1 MDKKSVEV
9 ENIMKSNNDFDSIL
23 DRGTNEIRNEQIDSA
38 VVEEAAARVWAR
50 VAAEVGE
57 LKPAAAAVDRIGNC
71 ADFQSLIPAYLTGS
85 LSEARSLLLVDHTH
99 ECIPCRK
106 AMKDAR
112 SRRMAPAKKA
122 VVTRRYSIQPV
133 VLRWGIAAALIIGV
147 GLVLLPF
154 LQRWAPLGGDLEA
167 TVQAAEGQVFQI
179 ADTRSMPVV
188 TGEKL
193 QKGERIRTA
202 KDAHAFI
209 RLGDGSVIEM
219 KDRSEFSL
227 TNNSLG
233 TTIHLNRGAIV
244 VEAAKQGNKHL
255 FVDTNDGSHVS
266 VSGTVF
272 SVNSGTKGSR
282 VSVIE
287 GEVHMNHAATERVL
301 RGGEQATTNAAIATI
316 PVKDEVSWS
325 RKATRYA
332 ETLSAL
338 NSLNK
343 ELGHVAQ
350 PGVRN
355 STHLLDLMPENTIV
369 YAALPNLTSTIVESH
384 RIMQERINQN
394 AALREWWQKEE
405 GGRRGQN
412 VDQVIESIREFGAYL
427 GEEIAVSV
435 SMDEKGEPVAPL
447 VLAELK
453 NSQGFQQFLEQQ
465 IAKYAGN
472 SNAGASQRRP
482 AIRFIADPLTATAP
496 VAVPGKKVDE
506 LYVWIHN
513 DLFAASPKLNQL
525 QDLATI
531 VQQGSTSGFTA
542 TPFRNRV
549 AQVYQEGA
557 GLVVAANL
565 ERLIAKTKPELMK
578 GAGAEQRESALKQ
591 LGILNLKYFV
601 LDQTNLEGK
610 THTQATVSFSEAE
623 RGIPSWLA
631 DPGPMGSLEYVS
643 PDANVVAGFV
653 VRDPVKLVDDLLG
666 VIETVS
672 PDLRKN
678 LDKQQAE
685 RGLDI
690 RKDIAAPLGGEFA
703 FAIDGPILPT
713 PSWKMV
719 FEVNDSA
726 HLQQTL
732 ERIVS
737 EINKEAA
744 KFGKT
749 GLIWDRADIAG
760 RSYYTL
766 KSGDFGVEVNYT
778 YVNGYVVMGPTR
790 AMVARSV
797 QMQEQGYTL
806 LRSSRFT
813 AGLPS
818 DGNAN
823 FSALFYHN
831 LAPLVQPFAERIANS
846 AGSLPQEQQ
855 QAIKAMA
862 ADMPPTLA
870 YAYAQGDSIT
880 FAANTEG
887 GPFGLSPATLLG
899 APNSLE
905 IQHILQQG
913 MKH

>member
-1 MDKKSVEV
+1 
-9 ENIMKSNNDFDSIL
+9 MKSNNDFDSIL
-23 DRGTNEIRNEQIDSA
+23 DHATAEVRSENVDA
-38 VVEEAAARVWAR
+38 VVVDKAAERVWAR
-50 VAAEVGE
+50 LAAETSE
-57 LKPAAAAVDRIGNC
+57 LKTERAVADRIGDC
-71 ADFQSLIPAYLTGS
+71 DDFQSLIPAYLTGS

-112 SRRMAPAKKA
+112 SRYENRMAPARKA
-122 VVTRRYSIQPV
+122 VATRRYSIQPV
-133 VLRWGIAAALIIGV
+133 VLRWGIAAALVIGL
-147 GLVLLPF
+147 GLVALPF
-154 LQRWAPLGGDLEA
+154 IQRWSPLGGNLEA

-179 ADTRSMPVV
+179 ADTQSAPVKI
-188 TGEKL
+188 GDKL
-193 QKGERIRTA
+193 QKGDRLRTA
-202 KDAHAFI
+202 KDAHALV

-219 KDRSEFSL
+219 KDRSELSL

-233 TTIHLNRGAIV
+233 TTVHLNRGAIV
-244 VEAAKQGNKHL
+244 VEAAKQGKRHL
-255 FVDTNDGSHVS
+255 FVDTGDGSHVS
-266 VSGTVF
+266 VTGTVF

-287 GEVHMNHAATERVL
+287 GEVHLDHAGSERVL
-301 RGGEQATTNAAIATI
+301 RGGEQATTNAAITTI

-325 RKATRYA
+325 RKASQYA
-332 ETLSAL
+332 ETLKAMS
-338 NSLNK
+338 SLNK
-343 ELGHVAQ
+343 ELSKVAQ

-369 YAALPNLTSTIVESH
+369 YAALPNLTTTILESH

-394 AALREWWQKEE
+394 PALREWWGKEQS
-405 GGRRGQN
+405 GNHGPN
-412 VDQVIESIREFGAYL
+412 VEQVVGSIREFGEYL
-427 GEEIAVSV
+427 GNEIAVSV
-435 SMDEKGEPVAPL
+435 SMDESGEPVSPL
-447 VLAELK
+447 LLAELK
-453 NSQGFQQFLEQQ
+453 NSEGFQQFLEQQ
-465 IAKYAGN
+465 IAKYAGEQK
-472 SNAGASQRRP
+472 AGTTPGRP
-482 AIRFIADPLTATAP
+482 AIRFIADPLIATATATE
-496 VAVPGKKVDE
+496 PGKKSE
-506 LYVWIHN
+506 AIYVWIQK
-513 DLFAASPKLNQL
+513 DLFAASPQLAQL
-525 QDLATI
+525 QALATNI
-531 VQQGSTSGFTA
+531 QRGQTSSFTGTA
-542 TPFRNRV
+542 FHKRV

-565 ERLIAKTKPELMK
+565 ERLIAKAKPELSK
-578 GAGAEQRESALKQ
+578 GNDAEKRESALKQ

-601 LDQTNLEGK
+601 LDQTTLEGK
-610 THTQATVSFSEAE
+610 THTTANVSFSEAE

-631 DPGPMGSLEYVS
+631 DPGPMGSLEYIS

-666 VIETVS
+666 VLETVS

-678 LDKQQAE
+678 LDKQQAD
-685 RGLDI
+685 RGFDI

-744 KFGKT
+744 GFGKT
-749 GLIWDRADIAG
+749 GLVWDRVDVSG
-760 RSYYTL
+760 RTYYTL
-766 KSGDFGVEVNYT
+766 KSADFGVEVNYT
-778 YVNGYVVMGPTR
+778 YVNGYVVMGPSR
-790 AMVARSV
+790 AMVAQSV
-797 QMQEQGYTL
+797 KRQEEGYTL
-806 LRSSRFT
+806 VRSARFT
-813 AGLPS
+813 AGLPA

-823 FSALFYHN
+823 FSAVFYHN
-831 LAPLVQPFAERIANS
+831 LAPLVQPFADRMAS
-846 AGSLPQEQQ
+846 AASNLPQEQQ

-862 ADMPPTLA
+862 ADLPPTLA

-905 IQHILQQG
+905 MQHILQQG
-913 MKH
+913 MRK